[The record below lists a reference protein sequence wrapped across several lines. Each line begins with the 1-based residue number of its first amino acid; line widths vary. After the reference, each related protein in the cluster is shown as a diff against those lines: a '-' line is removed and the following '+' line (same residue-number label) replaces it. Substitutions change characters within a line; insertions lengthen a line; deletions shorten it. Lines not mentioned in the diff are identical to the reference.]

1 MKMKN
6 YKPIAFSLLI
16 IGVLCVIGYT
26 IAYYSTSDSFS
37 NKFYASDYV
46 VEVEETFDCPC
57 HGSRFNSNG
66 KCISGPANKD
76 ININDKV

>member
-1 MKMKN
+1 MKN

-26 IAYYSTSDSFS
+26 IAYFTTSDSFD

-46 VEVEETFDCPC
+46 VEVEETFESPDHWEP
-57 HGSRFNSNG
+57 GDTTPKEVIATN
-66 KCISGPANKD
+66 
-76 ININDKV
+76 